1 MMLMSDDKIK
11 EIEDKSSLEG
21 ESTFPE
27 AIFKV
32 ISRVEKRLQS
42 QKKEESNRSISE
54 YEVVIA
60 DQMIQISNLK
70 TKIENLTLIT
80 KRYKLLTDRQEKK
93 MFDQE
98 GKISDLKREII
109 ILTKAIDEFI

>member
-1 MMLMSDDKIK
+1 MSDDKIR

-21 ESTFPE
+21 ESNFPE

-42 QKKEESNRSISE
+42 QKKAEAKKSISE
-54 YEVVIA
+54 YEVVI
-60 DQMIQISNLK
+60 QNQLITIENLK
-70 TKIENLTLIT
+70 TKIENLTKIV
-80 KRYKLLTDRQEKK
+80 KRYKILTDRQQEK

-98 GKISDLKREII
+98 GKIAELKKEII
-109 ILTKAIDEFI
+109 ILTKAIDEFV